1 MEAQLAIAGFVG
13 LVVGWNARGF
23 FPEKEEAP
31 ACSCLCNCHH
41 NVTSSEAASWFQP
54 GLVVASL
61 VVLITIAANLA
72 LVFRVSWV
80 TKESLLLL
88 LATRKD
94 RRVRAVVPLDLPKVY
109 KFKDDGCPCS

>member
-80 TKESLLLL
+80 SKGDERE
-88 LATRKD
+88 LAF
-94 RRVRAVVPLDLPKVY
+94 VVSHQKGQGKSRGTFGSPK
-109 KFKDDGCPCS
+109 GLQIQG